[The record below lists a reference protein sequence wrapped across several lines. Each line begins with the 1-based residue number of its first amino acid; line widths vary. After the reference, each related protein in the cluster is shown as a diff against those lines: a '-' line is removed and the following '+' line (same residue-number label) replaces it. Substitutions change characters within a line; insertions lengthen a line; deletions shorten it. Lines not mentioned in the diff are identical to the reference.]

1 MEGAYDGEIATADAE
16 VGRLLAYLDAHGA
29 LANTVVIVVGDHGE
43 SLGEHREQQ
52 HGFFVYDASTQIP
65 LIVAGPGFQSR
76 VVRSQVRI
84 VDVMPTALE
93 LLGVQTPATVQG
105 ASLVP
110 LARGEPRTLPA
121 LVETWY
127 PRYHYGWSELSA
139 LRNGRY
145 KFIAAP
151 RPELYDTDA
160 DPGETHDL
168 SSANP
173 RVAKAMANA
182 LRELEAKYAGTSAPQ
197 TPRPVDAAVEQQL
210 RALGYVSS
218 SVSRTVLETRP
229 RGDPKDK
236 IELYNLLKLAGQ
248 DSVSGRIADGL
259 AKVQQ
264 VLAADPEVI
273 EAYTM
278 LGNMH
283 TKAGRREEAIDA
295 YRRALAVDPEHEGAA
310 WSLALAYKNA
320 GRLADAQSGFERVLQ
335 LDARSTKAMWQLAD
349 IWMRRG
355 EFARAE
361 RVLQQALALDVER
374 APFLVKLGESHMLRR
389 GAMLHLDAVV
399 LGSGNDARKGSRR
412 SDFFIYH
419 MDDGQA
425 LGQQDALGQWD
436 FARFLLEQ
444 IHPDPDDVR
453 PRPSDDDWVRR
464 WYRTLLAYQL
474 SQMHFNVAD
483 AERGLELFPSDPEIL
498 FLEGVLHEA
507 LSSPA
512 IQEPLRNS
520 EQTRQSALVRSA
532 GGELDL
538 AEDLLRRAVKRDP
551 TFVEARLHLGRVLVE
566 RNNHKAALPELTQV
580 LSKIQDRILQY
591 YGQMFLGRSA
601 AGIGDMAGARAAFER
616 ASQLV
621 PAAQS
626 PPLALSQLAYAR
638 GDTDE
643 ATALLQRLA
652 ELPSLERDDP
662 WWFYN
667 TTAGRFFAPSHQEIA
682 ADLRK
687 EMPQ

>member
-1 MEGAYDGEIATADAE
+1 MRSTTSPFPGNRAHSGRGSRPAFGRRSIVAALLVCLAGAVSGVLVAQTVQPVKYSRLQRLEQWTEALERHQPAEKDAALETFADWTAPEFAE
-16 VGRLLAYLDAHGA
+16 LKISFYSALQIVRDPSIRTFFRPPLPNGRP
-29 LANTVVIVVGDHGE
+29 
-43 SLGEHREQQ
+43 
-52 HGFFVYDASTQIP
+52 STQ
-65 LIVAGPGFQSR
+65 AFYSR
-76 VVRSQVRI
+76 DEVRQL
-84 VDVMPTALE
+84 VDVAK
-93 LLGVQTPATVQG
+93 
-105 ASLVP
+105 
-110 LARGEPRTLPA
+110 R
-121 LVETWY
+121 
-127 PRYHYGWSELSA
+127 
-139 LRNGRY
+139 LR
-145 KFIAAP
+145 
-151 RPELYDTDA
+151 
-160 DPGETHDL
+160 
-168 SSANP
+168 
-173 RVAKAMANA
+173 
-182 LRELEAKYAGTSAPQ
+182 
-197 TPRPVDAAVEQQL
+197 
-210 RALGYVSS
+210 
-218 SVSRTVLETRP
+218 
-229 RGDPKDK
+229 
-236 IELYNLLKLAGQ
+236 
-248 DSVSGRIADGL
+248 
-259 AKVQQ
+259 
-264 VLAADPEVI
+264 
-273 EAYTM
+273 
-278 LGNMH
+278 
-283 TKAGRREEAIDA
+283 
-295 YRRALAVDPEHEGAA
+295 
-310 WSLALAYKNA
+310 
-320 GRLADAQSGFERVLQ
+320 
-335 LDARSTKAMWQLAD
+335 
-349 IWMRRG
+349 
-355 EFARAE
+355 
-361 RVLQQALALDVER
+361 
-374 APFLVKLGESHMLRR
+374 KLGESHMLRR